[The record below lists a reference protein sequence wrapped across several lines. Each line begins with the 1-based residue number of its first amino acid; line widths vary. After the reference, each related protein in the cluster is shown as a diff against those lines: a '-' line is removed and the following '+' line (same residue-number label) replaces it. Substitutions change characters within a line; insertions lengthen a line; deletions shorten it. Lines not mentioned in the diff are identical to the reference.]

1 MKRLHKRRRYKA
13 ISFSGLEI
21 PWEVG
26 ASGVKDLDG
35 IQNLVFRECTY
46 RRPCMRG
53 RMDSWMKSSE
63 GFSHIALP
71 YVQSTSTFGSGF

>member
-35 IQNLVFRECTY
+35 TQNLFFSGMYAQEAMY
-46 RRPCMRG
+46 RMG
-53 RMDSWMKSSE
+53 GWTA
-63 GFSHIALP
+63 G
-71 YVQSTSTFGSGF
+71 